1 MQSLQGHVRRTIRQ
15 KPIQNF
21 EYSNI
26 PNEPSL
32 PNSAPYVG
40 HERSGRRRTEK
51 VITWRAVFTQIL
63 YIQNR

>member
-26 PNEPSL
+26 RNEPSL
-32 PNSAPYVG
+32 PNNAPYVG

-51 VITWRAVFTQIL
+51 VLT
-63 YIQNR
+63 